1 MTFPENAMP
10 DDAPR
15 LDRDPPQFEQAM
27 RIVRERK
34 TTEQVR
40 QGITG
45 QGVRYVLVI
54 SLLGSLIAL
63 AVVYAYFIT

>member
-1 MTFPENAMP
+1 MP

-15 LDRDPPQFEQAM
+15 LDRNPPQFEKAM
-27 RIVRERK
+27 KLVRERK
-34 TTEQVR
+34 TTEQLR

-54 SLLGSLIAL
+54 SLLGSLVAL
-63 AVVYAYFIT
+63 AAVYLYFSP

>member
-1 MTFPENAMP
+1 MP